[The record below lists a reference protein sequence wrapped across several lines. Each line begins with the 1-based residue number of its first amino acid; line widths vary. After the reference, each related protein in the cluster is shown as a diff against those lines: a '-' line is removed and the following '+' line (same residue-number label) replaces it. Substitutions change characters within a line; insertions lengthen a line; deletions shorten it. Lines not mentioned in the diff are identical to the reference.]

1 MSVPSEGR
9 ATYCAVARFFRGSSG
24 LPSKGDYRLLGRR
37 AVIATKKELHMK
49 FLQTVA
55 AGLAVK
61 ALWVLFTNINWILLV
76 PIVTDESVVQFMMV

>member
-1 MSVPSEGR
+1 M
-9 ATYCAVARFFRGSSG
+9 G
-24 LPSKGDYRLLGRR
+24 LANIKSWFISTSPNYLMPLIS
-37 AVIATKKELHMK
+37 IATKKELHMK

-61 ALWVLFTNINWILLV
+61 VLWVLFTNINWILLV

>member
-1 MSVPSEGR
+1 
-9 ATYCAVARFFRGSSG
+9 
-24 LPSKGDYRLLGRR
+24 
-37 AVIATKKELHMK
+37 MK

-61 ALWVLFTNINWILLV
+61 ALWVLFTNINWTLLV